1 MINKNKK
8 YQLKIAILLK
18 TNLAITT
25 LTKPQISP
33 ISLRSHRSHRDRSS
47 RSHQDCIDR
56 TLGSHRLH
64 WSLSF
69 PIWCRRPLLILIY
82 LSLSLP
88 SSLNLTGFDEF
99 FLVGF
104 CFFCIYLLKNGIIY
118 LFGSWENVRKC
129 EKQVENVFSILF
141 SGTQPNTWKYF
152 PFPKIFSFENILHSE
167 NILHPTKRS
176 LNLTRKAIIISTTK
190 LLWKTKEW
198 DVLISWIKRWHKS

>member
-33 ISLRSHRSHRDRSS
+33 IALRSHRSHQDRSS
-47 RSHQDCIDR
+47 RSHQDRIDR

-69 PIWCRRPLLILIY
+69 PIWCRRPPLILIY

-152 PFPKIFSFENILHSE
+152 PKHFLECNQTLENIFLSWKYFHLKIFY
-167 NILHPTKRS
+167 
-176 LNLTRKAIIISTTK
+176 TRKIFYTQPNEA
-190 LLWKTKEW
+190 
-198 DVLISWIKRWHKS
+198 